1 MKEMKAKICVQL
13 YEKLIDVIYTEIPS
27 EGKFLSAN
35 EIAERFTVCVSTAQK
50 VTSKLRTHE
59 FLKKQRG
66 VGMFL
71 TSKAK
76 EKAYDYKKGKLIR
89 LLADIETEMKKIDIS
104 KADVLEYIDK
114 NFYDTTEVR

>member
-1 MKEMKAKICVQL
+1 
-13 YEKLIDVIYTEIPS
+13 
-27 EGKFLSAN
+27 
-35 EIAERFTVCVSTAQK
+35 
-50 VTSKLRTHE
+50 
-59 FLKKQRG
+59 
-66 VGMFL
+66 MFL